1 MVKGI
6 PSLESRS
13 EREDRKSLERMHIEW
28 ANVEKIR
35 GRQRGGENL
44 ILYINYLGHLRV
56 QGEEDPD
63 KLFCI
68 QNDDTIWF
76 PEPQWK
82 GLISNYEKDFTKNL

>member
-6 PSLESRS
+6 PFLESRS
-13 EREDRKSLERMHIEW
+13 EREERESLERMYIEI
-28 ANVEKIR
+28 ANIETIR

-44 ILYINYLGHLRV
+44 VLYINYLGHLRV

-68 QNDDTIWF
+68 QNDDSNWF
-76 PEPQWK
+76 PEPGWK
-82 GLISNYEKDFTKNL
+82 SGVYTI